1 MARQSAAERIRERH
15 NISDAE
21 AAQVVSMLRATL
33 QVLDP
38 AAGFNLAELS
48 ERSGY
53 SRQSLSTWAERIVVI
68 IVWMLR
74 HVPTGRPPR
83 DAAKHPLWE
92 FLRSA
97 TIPEEIPPN
106 ESHA

>member
-48 ERSGY
+48 ERSG
-53 SRQSLSTWAERIVVI
+53 
-68 IVWMLR
+68 
-74 HVPTGRPPR
+74 
-83 DAAKHPLWE
+83 
-92 FLRSA
+92 
-97 TIPEEIPPN
+97 
-106 ESHA
+106 